1 MLSALGLR
9 DSETCDL
16 ISIEMHHDRKQME
29 TGSGRHDSSFEEPSN
44 RWSERSAYSLNTCP
58 FQNPNLMHSDLARDA
73 VRLWVKV
80 RGCHSHGRMP
90 CLYGSRLH
98 TSSKRREFFRLE
110 HKMSAMF
117 RGLHP

>member
-58 FQNPNLMHSDLARDA
+58 FQNTNLMHSDLARDA